1 MEKFMKYIGQI
12 WRCANIYRAEM
23 YEKLDIGPYQDSY
36 ILCICNN
43 PGISQEE
50 ISKKLYVHKS
60 SVARQLPSLEEKGF
74 VTRMPDARDKRILL
88 VFPTEKALS
97 AITEIRRIHEEWNNM
112 ITGGLSENEKEIFC
126 SVCSRIAEKSRNTVG
141 NKLRED
147 NR

>member
-1 MEKFMKYIGQI
+1 MEKFMKYIGQV

-74 VTRMPDARDKRILL
+74 VTRTPDLHDKRILL
-88 VFPTEKALS
+88 VYPTEKAFS
-97 AITEIRRIHEEWNNM
+97 AISEIKRVHEEWND
-112 ITGGLSENEKEIFC
+112 IVTKDLSESEKNIFC
-126 SVCSRIAEKSRNTVG
+126 SVCSKIAEKSRNTVST
-141 NKLRED
+141 KPRED
-147 NR
+147 NK